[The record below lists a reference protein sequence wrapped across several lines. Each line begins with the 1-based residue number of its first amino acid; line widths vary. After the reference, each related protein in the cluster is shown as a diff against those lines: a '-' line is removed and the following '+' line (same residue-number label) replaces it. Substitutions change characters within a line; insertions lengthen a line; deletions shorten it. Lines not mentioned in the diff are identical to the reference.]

1 MEFHEKLQHLRK
13 QKGLTQEALAQ
24 QLFVSRAA
32 VSKWESGR
40 GYPNIDSLKA
50 LADCFSVTVD
60 QLLSGE
66 EVLTIA
72 RQDVWQRETRLRD
85 RVFGLLDCSAALL
98 LFLPFFGQVADGA
111 VQAVSLLTLS
121 ALQPWLKGLS
131 IAAVTAM
138 VLTGLLTLALQDRSD
153 TRWGRASCWLSFAC
167 STAGVLLFIL
177 SRQPYAAVFFFV
189 FLMIKAFFLVKKQ

>member
-40 GYPNIDSLKA
+40 GYPSIDSLKA

-72 RQDVWQRETRLRD
+72 RQDVRQRETRLRD

-111 VQAVSLLTLS
+111 VQAVSLLALS

-189 FLMIKAFFLVKKQ
+189 FLMIKAFFLVKTQ

>member
-40 GYPNIDSLKA
+40 GYPSIDSLKA

-72 RQDVWQRETRLRD
+72 RQDVRQRETRLRD

-98 LFLPFFGQVADGA
+98 LFLPVFGQTADGA

-138 VLTGLLTLALQDRSD
+138 VLTGLLTLALQDQSG
-153 TRWGRASCWLSFAC
+153 TRWGRASCWLSLCC
-167 STAGVLLFIL
+167 STAGVVLFIL

-189 FLMIKAFFLVKKQ
+189 FLMIKAFFLVKTQ

>member
-32 VSKWESGR
+32 VSKWEYGR
-40 GYPNIDSLKA
+40 GYPSIDSLKA

-72 RQDVWQRETRLRD
+72 RQDVRQRETRLRD

-189 FLMIKAFFLVKKQ
+189 FLIK

>member
-40 GYPNIDSLKA
+40 GYPSIDSLKA

-72 RQDVWQRETRLRD
+72 RQDVRQRETRLRD